1 MLGNLLESKKQGKKS
16 FKGTFFSVLLH
27 TALLVFAIV
36 ATARASGRTFESPK
50 AEKLNYVEVKK
61 HDPPPPEQKKPDPPK
76 PKPAPPKVK
85 EASLPVLPKEVPIAP
100 PKGFK
105 VLEAPVTVPVSIPTV
120 DLNVKVTDPADFA
133 GRGVPGGTAKGV
145 DGGTGSS
152 NSTGT
157 ATGVSEDHIFH
168 EDEVETPAAKIGG
181 DGPRYPESLRAS
193 AIEGE
198 VIVQFVVNEDG
209 RYDSGS
215 LKVLNSSNPAFTA
228 AVKQALPGMRF
239 SAARVGGR
247 KVRQLVQLPFE
258 FHLNR

>member
-1 MLGNLLESKKQGKKS
+1 MLGNLLESKKQGKRS

-27 TALLVFAIV
+27 TALLVLAIV
-36 ATARASGRTFESPK
+36 ATARASGRTSESSRV
-50 AEKLNYVEVKK
+50 EKLNYVEVKK
-61 HDPPPPEQKKPDPPK
+61 NDPPPPEPKKPDPPK
-76 PKPAPPKVK
+76 PKPAPAKV
-85 EASLPVLPKEVPIAP
+85 ASLPVLPKEVQLAP

-105 VLEAPVTVPVSIPTV
+105 VLEAPISVPVSIPTV
-120 DLNVKVTDPADFA
+120 DLNVKVTDAADFA
-133 GRGVPGGTAKGV
+133 GKGVPGGSARGM
-145 DGGTGSS
+145 DGGTGGA

-181 DGPRYPESLRAS
+181 DAPKYPESLRSS

-198 VIVQFVVNEDG
+198 VVVQFVVNEDG

-215 LKVLNSSNPAFTA
+215 LKVLNSSNPAFTS

-247 KVRQLVQLPFE
+247 KVRQLVELPFE